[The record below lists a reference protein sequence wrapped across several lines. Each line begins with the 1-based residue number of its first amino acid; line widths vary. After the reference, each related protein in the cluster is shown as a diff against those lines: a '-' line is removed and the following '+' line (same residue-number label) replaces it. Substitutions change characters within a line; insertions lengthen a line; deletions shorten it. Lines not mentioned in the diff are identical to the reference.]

1 MKDYNQYVTAINKI
15 FDYLEKMKAGWN
27 SLDNMNYIESIEQYK
42 QDVIRTAELI
52 KNPPT
57 TPVKE
62 EPIPETLEA
71 LGND

>member
-52 KNPPT
+52 KNPATHPI
-57 TPVKE
+57 KE
-62 EPIPETLEA
+62 EPLTETLEA
-71 LGND
+71 LGDD

>member
-27 SLDNMNYIESIEQYK
+27 SLDNLNYIESIEEYK
-42 QDVIRTAELI
+42 QEVIKTAELM
-52 KNPPT
+52 KNPAPL
-57 TPVKE
+57 KE
-62 EPIPETLEA
+62 ELPAAETLEA